1 MVQKKT
7 PMRAQQAFPLLMSLL
22 AVFVMVLTCV
32 AACAES
38 GTEGQTVM
46 PPVASETVV
55 VTPSSPVPNDD
66 PSIRGFVTRITNSA
80 ESTEILVEHFCEEG
94 QTPEYVFDKVLVKL
108 DANTAVDSDNGTIV
122 RISSLSVGS
131 TVEVWFSEPSEESYP
146 VLAYGQAIRLI
157 TSGDAMNGMKAIP
170 QLAVIG
176 SSKSLAGIVEA
187 EWPILGYDYSTT
199 LRKVLDRSRGAYI
212 TAAPGSQL
220 ILSFSSQPQFFHAAW
235 SGVKTSYGKQNEMII
250 GENNEITIPE
260 DAQGELFIRV
270 SAQWAKGTV
279 TYGFSVSIVEQ
290 N

>member
-1 MVQKKT
+1 MFSRIT
-7 PMRAQQAFPLLMSLL
+7 PGQALRVLLALL
-22 AVFVMVLTCV
+22 AVMIIVLVSVGT
-32 AACAES
+32 S
-38 GTEGQTVM
+38 GCREPEYQAM

-55 VTPSSPVPNDD
+55 VTPSASVPNDD
-66 PSIRGFVTRITNSA
+66 PSIRGFITRITNSA
-80 ESTEILVEHFCEEG
+80 ESIEVLVEYFRDEN
-94 QTPEYVFDKVLVKL
+94 QTPEYLYDKALIKL
-108 DANTAVDSDNGTIV
+108 DENTAVDSDNGTIIT
-122 RISSLSVGS
+122 ISSLTVGS
-131 TVEVWFSEPSEESYP
+131 TVEVWFSEPSAESYP
-146 VLAYGQAIRLI
+146 VLAYGQAVRLI
-157 TSGDAMNGMKAIP
+157 TPGDAIDGLKGIP
-170 QLAVIG
+170 RLTVNG